1 MKRLRKYMPALLV
14 GGPFLVV
21 MLVFLIWPTLS
32 VVGHAFVRDGHIS
45 LFNMQRAITGTYRQ
59 SFLMSIKLSFVTS
72 LIGGLIG
79 TAMAILMRQSPV
91 NGRARTFLDAWSA
104 VASQLGGL
112 PLAFAFIALIGTQ
125 GLLTRVMKAF
135 GIDLIGH
142 GLSLTNFVG
151 WVFVYLYFQIP
162 FMFLIMTPAISS
174 LKESWFESARSLG
187 ASNLRIWRSVG
198 VPILLP
204 SLLTG
209 FVLLFVNAFSAYA
222 TVYALSSGAGSLVPL
237 QIRFILQG
245 NVITGEED
253 LGYSLVT
260 WTLILLVLSLI
271 AVTML
276 QRRVSRWTESS

>member
-1 MKRLRKYMPALLV
+1 MKSLRKYLPALIV
-14 GGPFLVV
+14 GGPFLIL
-21 MLVFLIWPTLS
+21 MLLFLIWPTFS
-32 VVGHAFVRDGHIS
+32 VVGHAFIRDGHLS
-45 LFNMQRAITGTYRQ
+45 LFNMNRAVTGTYRQ
-59 SFLMSIKLSFVTS
+59 SFFMSIKLSFVTS

-79 TAMAILMRQSPV
+79 TVMAMLMRQSPASS
-91 NGRARTFLDAWSA
+91 RSRTFLDAWSA

-112 PLAFAFIALIGTQ
+112 PLAFAFITLLGTQ
-125 GLLTRVMKAF
+125 GLLTLAFKAI

-151 WVFVYLYFQIP
+151 WVFVYLYFQVP

-187 ASNLRIWRSVG
+187 AKNWQIWRSIAF
-198 VPILLP
+198 PILLP

-260 WTLILLVLSLI
+260 WTLILLALSLI

-276 QRRVSRWTESS
+276 QRRVSRWTDSS

>member
-1 MKRLRKYMPALLV
+1 MKTLRKYFPALIV
-14 GGPFLVV
+14 GGPFLVL
-21 MLVFLIWPTLS
+21 MFFFLIWPTLS
-32 VVGHAFVRDGHIS
+32 VVGHAFVQDGHLS
-45 LFNMQRAITGTYRQ
+45 LFNMQRAVTGTYRQ

-79 TAMAILMRQSPV
+79 TVMAMLMRQTPANS
-91 NGRARTFLDAWSA
+91 RSRTFLDAWSA

-112 PLAFAFIALIGTQ
+112 PLAFAFITLLGTQ
-125 GLLTRVMKAF
+125 GLLTLAFKAI

-151 WVFVYLYFQIP
+151 WVFVYLYFQVP

-187 ASNLRIWRSVG
+187 AKNWQIWRSIAF
-198 VPILLP
+198 PILLP

-271 AVTML
+271 AVTTL
-276 QRRVSRWTESS
+276 QRRVSRWTDSS

>member
-1 MKRLRKYMPALLV
+1 M
-14 GGPFLVV
+14 FF
-21 MLVFLIWPTLS
+21 FLIWPTLS
-32 VVGHAFVRDGHIS
+32 VVGHAFVQDGHLS
-45 LFNMQRAITGTYRQ
+45 LFNMQRAVTGTYRQ

-79 TAMAILMRQSPV
+79 TVMAMLMRQTPANS
-91 NGRARTFLDAWSA
+91 RSRTFLDAWSA

-112 PLAFAFIALIGTQ
+112 PLAFAFITLLGTQ
-125 GLLTRVMKAF
+125 GLLTLAFKAI

-151 WVFVYLYFQIP
+151 WVFVYLYFQVP

-187 ASNLRIWRSVG
+187 AKNWQIWRSIAF
-198 VPILLP
+198 PILLP

-271 AVTML
+271 AVTTL
-276 QRRVSRWTESS
+276 QRRVSRWTDSS